1 MPEKKIDDLLASLS
15 SKMRQA
21 DADQIASDDLVALPQ
36 WRENVRGIPNA
47 MARSALFRAA
57 GKGEERR
64 LVKDEKIFA
73 LAGISI
79 HFTGI
84 ELSQE
89 DGDVFLQIVHMARG
103 KPSSAEIETSGYEL
117 LQGLDWGTS
126 SRDYDRLK
134 ASIRR
139 LQAANI
145 RISTKTKNWKL
156 EYGGAILANYLFSEE
171 LDPEMMLDPVAP
183 GKSVWKLILDS
194 KIANLFAR
202 DVYTQIDWEQR
213 LDLPPLAKWLHA
225 FYHTHANPYTYRVET
240 LYRLCGSQAAELR
253 TFRQKLKQAMDKL
266 QECGFL
272 QSWSY
277 DKDGDTITV
286 LRA

>member
-145 RISTKTKNWKL
+145 RISTKTKNRKL